1 MSQPSTAAATSMST
15 TEMQVFVYNYTQAI
29 CESDVA
35 ALTTYKAPDAIS
47 ASGQEPG
54 RVMSADELNA
64 YIEER
69 QWSFPD
75 FKFEASN
82 IIVSP
87 KTGLATF
94 EWMVSGH
101 FVNPF
106 KGIPPNGNFVTQH
119 GTTELHIE
127 GKQIVRET
135 SYQDMNAFM
144 VQLMAA
150 PKERVAESAIE
161 TDPAK

>member
-1 MSQPSTAAATSMST
+1 MTQPSTAAATSMST
-15 TEMQVFVYNYTQAI
+15 TEMQQFVYNYTQAI

-87 KTGLATF
+87 RTGIATF
-94 EWMVSGH
+94 EWKVSGH

-119 GTTELHIE
+119 GTTELQIE
-127 GKQIVRET
+127 DNQIVRET

-144 VQLMAA
+144 AQLMA
-150 PKERVAESAIE
+150 PSKEKTAESAFDI
-161 TDPAK
+161 DPAK

>member
-1 MSQPSTAAATSMST
+1 MTQPTAQQSLAATDMTSA
-15 TEMQVFVYNYTQAI
+15 EMQQFVYNYTQAI
-29 CESDVA
+29 CTSDVA
-35 ALTTYKAPDAIS
+35 ALVTYKSPDAIS

-54 RVMSADELNA
+54 RVMTPEELNA

-87 KTGLATF
+87 KTGIATF
-94 EWMVSGH
+94 AWRVSGH
-101 FVNPF
+101 FLNPF
-106 KGIPPNGNFVTQH
+106 KGIPPNGNLVTQQ
-119 GTTELHIE
+119 GTTELQIE

-144 VQLMAA
+144 AQLME
-150 PKERVAESAIE
+150 PSKESVSESA
-161 TDPAK
+161 KS